1 MKFTGRLLCVL
12 IGLAALVATC
22 ALFQALLPPV
32 IPVGVAGKLK
42 YFTEHQDEFDTLF
55 VGTSHFYYA
64 ISPEIFDGIT
74 RENGRPTR
82 SFNFGIDGMH
92 PPENLYVLDQI
103 LKTRPRNLKRIFIEV
118 SDVQVK
124 WTENLRSHRLVY
136 WHDWPRTELTLR
148 KILNPRGDAPWLGKA
163 ARLWLARANLETN
176 LVLFGR
182 QFSNMGRG
190 FNFIFSETQP
200 DPARVASELGLRSDG
215 YRIAGGGMSPENAA
229 RFKKALER
237 EVTDARPKFIDPTT
251 DAAYREAAAK
261 TRPTGAAMIF
271 VVTPV
276 FSQAR
281 LQFRQPAPPEPLLS
295 FNSSRTYP
303 ELYDPAFRV
312 DDGHLSREGAETF
325 TRLLAQEFVGKTSQ
339 R

>member
-1 MKFTGRLLCVL
+1 MKFTGRLLCAL

-32 IPVGVAGKLK
+32 IPVGIAGKLK
-42 YFTEHQDEFDTLF
+42 YFTEHKDEFDTLF

-64 ISPEIFDGIT
+64 ISPEIFDDLT
-74 RENGRPTR
+74 RKNGRPTR

-103 LKTRPRNLKRIFIEV
+103 LKTRPQNLKWVFIEV

-136 WHDWPRTELTLR
+136 WHDWPRTGLTLR
-148 KILNPRGDAPWLGKA
+148 KILNPRGEAPWFGKV
-163 ARLWLARANLETN
+163 ARLWLARTNLETN
-176 LVLFGR
+176 LSLFAR

-190 FNFIFSETQP
+190 FDFIFSQTQQ
-200 DPARVASELGLRSDG
+200 DPAQVASELGLRSDG

-237 EVTDARPKFIDPTT
+237 EAMDARPKIIDPTT
-251 DAAYREAAAK
+251 DAAYREAAEK
-261 TRPTGAAMIF
+261 TRRIGAAMIF

-276 FSQAR
+276 FSQER
-281 LQFRQPAPPEPLLS
+281 VQFRQPAPPESLLW
-295 FNSSRTYP
+295 FNSNKTYP
-303 ELYDPAFRV
+303 QLYDPAVRV
-312 DDGHLSREGAETF
+312 DDGHLSTEGAETF
-325 TRLLAQEFVGKTSQ
+325 TRLLAQQFVDKTNQ
-339 R
+339 K